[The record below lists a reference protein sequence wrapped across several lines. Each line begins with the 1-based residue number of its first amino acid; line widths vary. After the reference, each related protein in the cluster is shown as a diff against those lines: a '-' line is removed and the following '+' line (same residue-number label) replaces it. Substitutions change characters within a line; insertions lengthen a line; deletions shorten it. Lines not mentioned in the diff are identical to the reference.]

1 MKKIT
6 MYLGLNDK
14 DSKLQNYGTVEAYKI
29 CMNLVW
35 DFFGGGTISEWQWFF
50 KHEDGQI
57 VIEKSLIITTMT
69 DKNHKDF
76 VENLKKV
83 FNQESIMV
91 EINSPA
97 ISFE

>member
-6 MYLGLNDK
+6 MYLGLNDQDTK
-14 DSKLQNYGTVEAYKI
+14 IQKYWVVEAYKI
-29 CMNLVW
+29 CMNLVG

-83 FNQESIMV
+83 FNQESILV
-91 EINSPA
+91 EIDSPT

>member
-6 MYLGLNDK
+6 MYLWLNDK

-29 CMNLVW
+29 CMNLVG
-35 DFFGGGTISEWQWFF
+35 DFFGGWTISEWQWFF
-50 KHEDGQI
+50 KHEDGTI

-69 DKNHKDF
+69 DKNH
-76 VENLKKV
+76 VEFIQNLKKV
-83 FNQESIMV
+83 FNQESVMV
-91 EINSPA
+91 EIDSPA

>member
-1 MKKIT
+1 MEKIT
-6 MYLGLNDK
+6 MYLWLNDK

-29 CMNLVW
+29 CMNLVG
-35 DFFGGGTISEWQWFF
+35 DFFGGGTISEWQGFF
-50 KHEDGQI
+50 KHEDGTI

-69 DKNHKDF
+69 DKNH
-76 VENLKKV
+76 VEFIQNLKKT

-91 EINSPA
+91 EIDNPA